1 MIRPMR
7 FVPWLL
13 AGAAGLTSLAAV
25 VAWRAGLPA
34 DAEAASGVLWP
45 PPAEIRLT
53 TARIEAKDAVVD
65 RLLAGEI
72 TLLEAAAWFRQLCDN
87 PPEHG
92 VDFRRI
98 FPGDSDGEK
107 ACRHVI
113 AWVHARVWSHH
124 GQTQAELAEQKYL
137 RELDT
142 LLAAGRPIE
151 LPW

>member
-13 AGAAGLTSLAAV
+13 AGAAGLASLAAV
-25 VAWRAGLPA
+25 LAWRAGLPA
-34 DAEAASGVLWP
+34 DAEAVSGLVLP

-72 TLLEAAAWFRQLCDN
+72 TLLEAAAWFRQVCDN
-87 PPEHG
+87 PPDYR
-92 VDFRRI
+92 VDFRRN
-98 FPGDSDGEK
+98 FAGDSDGEK

-113 AWVHARVWSHH
+113 AWVNARVWSLH
-124 GQTQAELAEQKYL
+124 GQAQAELAEQKYQ
-137 RELDT
+137 RELDSM
-142 LLAAGRPIE
+142 LATGRPIE